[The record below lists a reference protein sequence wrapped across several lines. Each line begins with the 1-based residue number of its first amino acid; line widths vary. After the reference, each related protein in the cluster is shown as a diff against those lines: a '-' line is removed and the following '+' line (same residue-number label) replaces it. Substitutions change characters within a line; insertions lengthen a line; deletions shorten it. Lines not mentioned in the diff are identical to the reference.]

1 MQILNKYSVL
11 EEILQTIMLWN
22 PCRLEI
28 TKKIYFFQCE
38 LLYKV
43 LNVKTLSQNG
53 SIGIITSYHCLT
65 EIRTNSAARKK

>member
-11 EEILQTIMLWN
+11 EEILQNMLWN

-28 TKKIYFFQCE
+28 TKIIYFFQCE

-43 LNVKTLSQNG
+43 LKVKTLSQNS
-53 SIGIITSYHCLT
+53 SIGIITSHHCLT
-65 EIRTNSAARKK
+65 EIRTNSAERKK